1 MPNLR
6 TWKVIRAF
14 RKFKIFRNKNK
25 QILRNLA
32 LRLRIFSD
40 FNLKKK
46 NLITEDKLEV
56 ILVYKLHM
64 YLEMQVAR

>member
-56 ILVYKLHM
+56 IKCTNYTCI
-64 YLEMQVAR
+64 